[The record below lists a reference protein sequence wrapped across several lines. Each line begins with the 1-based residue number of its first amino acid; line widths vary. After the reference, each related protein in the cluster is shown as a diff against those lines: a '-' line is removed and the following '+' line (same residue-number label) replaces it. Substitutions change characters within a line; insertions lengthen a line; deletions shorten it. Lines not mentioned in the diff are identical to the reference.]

1 MIYIVI
7 LPLLTKGKLSG
18 VSPLEAMGAGRPVIV
33 SRLACFTDF
42 IEDGK
47 NGLVFNHHADNAVEQ
62 LTEQI
67 KKLIDNPKLRY
78 ELGEA
83 AYRRAQEFSVE
94 SITEQYIRNFEILLA
109 DNHG

>member
-1 MIYIVI
+1 MFHGFHRRR
-7 LPLLTKGKLSG
+7 KK
-18 VSPLEAMGAGRPVIV
+18 R
-33 SRLACFTDF
+33 
-42 IEDGK
+42 
-47 NGLVFNHHADNAVEQ
+47 VEQ

>member
-1 MIYIVI
+1 M
-7 LPLLTKGKLSG
+7 
-18 VSPLEAMGAGRPVIV
+18 
-33 SRLACFTDF
+33 
-42 IEDGK
+42 
-47 NGLVFNHHADNAVEQ
+47 EQ

>member
-1 MIYIVI
+1 MFH
-7 LPLLTKGKLSG
+7 GFH
-18 VSPLEAMGAGRPVIV
+18 R
-33 SRLACFTDF
+33 RR
-42 IEDGK
+42 K